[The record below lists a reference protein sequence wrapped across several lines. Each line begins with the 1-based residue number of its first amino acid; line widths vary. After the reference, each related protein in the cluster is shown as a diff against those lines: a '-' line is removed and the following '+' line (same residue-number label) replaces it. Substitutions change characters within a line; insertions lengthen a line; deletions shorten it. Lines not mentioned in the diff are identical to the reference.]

1 MATDKSWIIS
11 NLVKAVVFV
20 AVLLTVLSV
29 GLKLITRHNKY
40 VQVPDFAGMSWDEA
54 VSAATAAEIG
64 VVIEDSTFVY
74 GARGGIVFSQLP
86 KSGASVKKGRTVELT
101 MTSKSARKVTM
112 PALIGCSVRQAK
124 AELRSKGL
132 RMGKLIYQADIAT
145 NMVLRQLY
153 RGRDIFN
160 GDHIDAGSV
169 IDLVLGL
176 DFEESQTSIPDVTGM
191 DYQKA
196 VDVLHDNY
204 LNVGG
209 TAYSRRPKNY
219 SDSLAAVVT
228 SQSPAAGEYAR
239 MGTAVDLRLKK
250 ADRQN

>member
-11 NLVKAVVFV
+11 NLVKAAVFV